1 LTARQS
7 QHAEPGHM
15 FANHVPWLAFTAL
28 RRVQATIAAKLRTK
42 CGGGIA
48 RTRYA
53 QCPRRMAK

>member
-1 LTARQS
+1 
-7 QHAEPGHM
+7 M